1 MELIKNTVTVTKAI
15 INLIWEYKG
24 LFFALAIL
32 NI

>member
-1 MELIKNTVTVTKAI
+1 MELIKNTITIFKAI
-15 INLIWEYKG
+15 GALLWEYKG